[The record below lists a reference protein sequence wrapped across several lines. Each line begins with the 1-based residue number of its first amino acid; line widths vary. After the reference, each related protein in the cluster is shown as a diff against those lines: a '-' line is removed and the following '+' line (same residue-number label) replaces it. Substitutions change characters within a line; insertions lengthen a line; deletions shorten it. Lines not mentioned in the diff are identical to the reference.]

1 MQFLRTCRA
10 LPRSAIHL
18 LDAVQVARPSPAFGA
33 CGYARFAS
41 KLALP
46 RDPERPK
53 LPLSAYFRF
62 AADYRQQQALKGG
75 RDSMRETATAWK
87 GLQPEQKRPYEE
99 AAKSDRET
107 YQQAFAAYKE
117 SGKHAA
123 WTRDPNQPK
132 RPTTPWIQWATAE
145 RKAPRFANMKM
156 TEATKLLK
164 TEWDALPESEKETR
178 QNSFKADMVKYKAAM
193 AEYKASGSETE
204 WLKRTGRLEI
214 MQKEEAKAA
223 KLKEKELEKK
233 RKLKVAK
240 EKLQAK
246 ESELKAKAKLKEKA
260 AKEKLKLAATKL
272 KEKEAK
278 EKLKLAAAK
287 KKEAERLAK
296 EKLKAKEAQR
306 KPNLKK

>member
-62 AADYRQQQALKGG
+62 AADHRQKQALKGG
-75 RDSMRETATAWK
+75 KDSVRETAAAWK
-87 GLQPEQKRPYEE
+87 GLQPEQKRPFEE
-99 AAKSDRET
+99 AAKSEREA
-107 YQQAFAAYKE
+107 YQKAFAAYRE
-117 SGKHAA
+117 SGKQEA

-132 RPTTPWIQWATAE
+132 RPATPWIQWATAE
-145 RKAPRFANMKM
+145 RKSPRFANVKM

-164 TEWDALPESEKETR
+164 IDWDALPESKKEALQT
-178 QNSFKADMVKYKAAM
+178 QFKADMEKYKAAM
-193 AEYKASGSETE
+193 AEYKASGSETD
-204 WLKRTGRLEI
+204 WLQRTGRLEL
-214 MQKEEAKAA
+214 MQKEQAKKA
-223 KLKEKELEKK
+223 KLQEKELEKK
-233 RKLKVAK
+233 TKLKEAK
-240 EKLQAK
+240 EKLRAK
-246 ESELKAKAKLKEKA
+246 EAEKKAQA
-260 AKEKLKLAATKL
+260 KL

-278 EKLKLAAAK
+278 EKLKLVAAK

-296 EKLKAKEAQR
+296 EKLKAKEAERKAKEVMRQSKVKTWSQR
-306 KPNLKK
+306 A